1 MLSKLGLKAK
11 INLAILIIMLVISS
25 IFLIGNAG
33 FTIISGMR
41 AYVGAEGLWAKG
53 QQSAT
58 YYLTQYIY
66 TSDPTLYTAFQTSLE
81 ITLGDK
87 QARLALEKKE
97 IDDQAAY
104 DGFLKGGNHKDDIT
118 IMIFLY
124 KHFKNISYIEKSIE
138 QWKIGDA
145 LIEELINYGDNVHQ
159 RIINNNLN
167 KDAHITSLRVVDD
180 LQTQL
185 SLAEKTF
192 SFHMA
197 KASRWVTEV
206 FFYVMLVIV
215 LLGALICYLMMRVLA
230 RVVNELNESENR
242 YRRITDNAQDVIFR
256 IAIPSGEFEYIS
268 PASLSLFGYIP
279 ETLYKQR
286 DIFPKIVHPD
296 WREFFAEQWQNI
308 CKGEVPES
316 YEYQILNKQGKARW
330 VNQRNALVHG
340 KFNNTIAIEGIVSDI
355 TPKKEWELEKL
366 NFELE
371 LRQSHKMEAIG
382 TLAGG
387 IAHDFNNLLAV
398 ILGYA
403 EMAQEWLKDDAKSSK
418 HINEILIAGG
428 RARDLVKQIL
438 AYSRKES
445 GERSATNIEILL
457 NETMKLLRSS
467 IPKTI
472 TFECEIDN
480 TCGNIYADSTQIQQ
494 VIINLCTNAYQAMP
508 EKGGVIKVDLNSV
521 QLNSYEINSLFKQNV
536 TPGKYIKLTVTDSG
550 MGIASE
556 HIDRIFDPYFTNK
569 AVGKGSGMGLSVVI
583 GIVKSHDGMITVVS
597 SPGNGATFSVYFPE
611 LNSELDLKNKNKTQ
625 YIAQHGTEHILVVD
639 DEKHIVEITKL
650 RLESLGYRVTA
661 CTDSREAFDLFKQQ
675 AESFDLIITD
685 QTMPGITG
693 KQLARKI
700 SLINNKIPII
710 MCSGYSYQSNT
721 IETEANNIKT
731 LLMKPVEKEE
741 LEKIVAQIL
750 QNAKVPF
757 LSD

>member
-25 IFLIGNAG
+25 IFLIGNTG

-81 ITLGDK
+81 VTLGDK

-97 IDDQAAY
+97 IDDQAAF
-104 DGFLKGGNHKDDIT
+104 DGFLKGGNHSDDIA

-124 KHFKNISYIEKSIE
+124 KHFKDVSYIKKSIE
-138 QWKIGDA
+138 QWQIGDA
-145 LIEELINYGDNVHQ
+145 LIEELLNYGYNVHQ

-167 KDAHITSLRVVDD
+167 KDGHITSLRVVDD

-197 KASRWVTEV
+197 EASRWVAEV
-206 FFYVMLVIV
+206 FCYVMLISV

-230 RVVNELNESENR
+230 RVVSELNESENR

-296 WREFFAEQWQNI
+296 WREFFTEQWRHI
-308 CKGEVPES
+308 CKGEVPEL

-330 VNQRNALVHG
+330 VSQRNVLVHD
-340 KFNNTIAIEGIVSDI
+340 KFNNAIAIEGIVSDI
-355 TPKKEWELEKL
+355 TPKKEWEIEKTKLEL
-366 NFELE
+366 D

-387 IAHDFNNLLAV
+387 IAHDFNNLLTV

-403 EMAQEWLKDDAKSSK
+403 ELLQERFTRDDKNRK
-418 HINEILIAGG
+418 NIDVILIAGG

-472 TFECEIDN
+472 AFECEIDN
-480 TCGNIYADSTQIQQ
+480 ACGNIYADSTQIQQ

-508 EKGGVIKVDLNSV
+508 EKGGVIKVNLSSV
-521 QLNSYEINSLFKQNV
+521 QLSGYELNTLYSQNAK
-536 TPGKYIKLTVTDSG
+536 PGKYIKLTVTDSG
-550 MGIASE
+550 MGIANE
-556 HIDRIFDPYFTNK
+556 HLDRIFDPYFTNK
-569 AVGKGSGMGLSVVI
+569 AVGEGSGMGLAVVI
-583 GIVKSHDGMITVVS
+583 GIVKSHDGMITVNS
-597 SPGNGATFSVYFPE
+597 SPGNGASFNVYFPE
-611 LNSELDLKNKNKTQ
+611 LSSELSLEHKSETQ
-625 YIAQHGTEHILVVD
+625 YVAPQGTEHILVVD
-639 DEKHIVEITKL
+639 DEKHIVEITKR
-650 RLESLGYRVTA
+650 RLESLGYRVSA
-661 CTDSREAFDLFKQQ
+661 CIDSREALDLFKQQ

-685 QTMPGITG
+685 QTMPGMTG
-693 KQLARKI
+693 EKLAREI

-710 MCSGYSYQSNT
+710 MCSGYSYRSNT
-721 IETEANNIKT
+721 LETEANNIKT

-741 LEKIVAQIL
+741 LAEIVAKIL
-750 QNAKVPF
+750 QSAKSTTP
-757 LSD
+757 